1 MTPAQLAAFQI
12 ANDYAD
18 ERMDAWADRM
28 AEHFARWD
36 ECADDREDARIE
48 RRLREDERIDGRR
61 EL

>member
-1 MTPAQLAAFQI
+1 MTIAAALKV

-18 ERMDAWADRM
+18 ERMDAWAKRV

-48 RRLREDERIDGRR
+48 RRRQSEEFYNDNRR
-61 EL
+61 